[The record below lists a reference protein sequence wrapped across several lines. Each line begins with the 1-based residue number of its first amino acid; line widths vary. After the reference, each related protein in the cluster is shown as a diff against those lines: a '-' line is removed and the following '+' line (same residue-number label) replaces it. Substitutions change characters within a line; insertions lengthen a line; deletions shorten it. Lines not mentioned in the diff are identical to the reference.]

1 MGNETNNTAN
11 SHRAKESNLALDSL
25 VLFFLSQK
33 IYMDKEK
40 RQRLFGNICF
50 IHQVYAL
57 LTADKATYS
66 RFANIQE
73 VSKQKGYS
81 GLPLPSAVSWLIPVF
96 LQRVPA
102 SGTKAAGAEGVD

>member
-73 VSKQKGYS
+73 VGRAEQTERLFWAASPQRSLLADPCLSPKGSSIMYES
-81 GLPLPSAVSWLIPVF
+81 SW
-96 LQRVPA
+96 
-102 SGTKAAGAEGVD
+102 S